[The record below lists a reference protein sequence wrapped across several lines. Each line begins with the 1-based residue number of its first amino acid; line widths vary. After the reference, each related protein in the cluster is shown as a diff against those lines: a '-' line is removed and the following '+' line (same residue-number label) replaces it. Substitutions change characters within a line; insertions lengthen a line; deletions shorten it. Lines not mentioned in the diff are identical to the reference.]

1 MKRPVGPIQFRPDDK
16 IVQQIARHALYGST
30 RRGACGVPF
39 PAAAQHGVVVVPP
52 GILPRCSRSGPV
64 SGDVMQQ
71 VLAILNDL
79 KAGQK
84 TLEAGQARLE
94 AGQTSLEDRQI
105 RLETGQ
111 TSLRVDLMA
120 RMDRRE
126 DMNTKIRDDIAVNF
140 GTADAVRRAN
150 DNTREELRAL
160 SEVVSLMHRQIS
172 RLQTEVE
179 QMKGSA

>member
-1 MKRPVGPIQFRPDDK
+1 
-16 IVQQIARHALYGST
+16 
-30 RRGACGVPF
+30 
-39 PAAAQHGVVVVPP
+39 
-52 GILPRCSRSGPV
+52 
-64 SGDVMQQ
+64 MQQ